1 MFYIFSILIYIN
13 MLTYNIFL
21 STKQNE
27 IISEIWQNITQD
39 VKGTREEYNRGI
51 CRKYVK
57 WNCKWNSK
65 NPCRPCKGKWIHA
78 VCNFGVGDLDRIQA
92 SSCLFANKFNLDV
105 DKNAAVNHFLHVL
118 NLTLNETN
126 TVRYQFS
133 FE

>member
-1 MFYIFSILIYIN
+1 

-39 VKGTREEYNRGI
+39 VKGTREEYDRGI
-51 CRKYVK
+51 CQKYVN
-57 WNCKWNSK
+57 WNGKGI
-65 NPCRPCKGKWIHA
+65 PCKGKWIHA

>member
-1 MFYIFSILIYIN
+1 

-27 IISEIWQNITQD
+27 IIPEIWQNITQD
-39 VKGTREEYNRGI
+39 AKGTRKEYNRGI
-51 CRKYVK
+51 CRKYVNWGK
-57 WNCKWNSK
+57 TGT
-65 NPCRPCKGKWIHA
+65 PCKGKWIHA